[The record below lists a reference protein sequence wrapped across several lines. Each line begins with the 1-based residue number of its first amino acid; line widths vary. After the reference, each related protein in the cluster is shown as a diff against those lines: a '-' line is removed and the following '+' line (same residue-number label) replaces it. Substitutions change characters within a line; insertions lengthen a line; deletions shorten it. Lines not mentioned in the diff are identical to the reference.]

1 MFTLSRTLSSLFQ
14 FPFTKTTGVWWAAI
28 VLTVATPLE
37 SADPPWILMKS
48 AHFEVISNAGEG
60 SARNVTWQFEQIR
73 AVISAL
79 WPWARVDLTQ
89 PLSVLAVKDESTM
102 RALAPAYWERKTDV
116 RPASVSVGGAD
127 RPYLAIRADLR
138 ADDRALLNP
147 YITAYHSYATLVIQ
161 SSMAHPFPLWLSRG
175 LSGVIS
181 NTIVRENAI
190 SIGPAIPWHLQRLR
204 GGSRLPLSE
213 VLAVTYG
220 SPEFSD
226 GERLSRFDAQS
237 WALVHYLMFGN
248 EGQRRSQLDRLMALI
263 NGGKDPAAAIKE
275 TIGNIQDLEGPL
287 KVYVEQVLFPM
298 MKASADLSVKREA
311 FAARPMPPAES
322 SSARAAFHVAMRR
335 PVEARALIDEARKA
349 DPNAP
354 WSYSAEGLL
363 FDRDDK
369 PEEARKAFAVAT
381 ERGSIDAYAYYR
393 LARLELRGNPDR
405 DTLTQ
410 VEQHARRATELND
423 RFASAYSLL
432 AEARSALDPKTD
444 GATPLVRRA
453 IALEP
458 LEPGHRL
465 TAARVLWRKGN
476 YADALVEARAAL
488 ALSRNDQE
496 RAVAQDTIK
505 VIEAA
510 AR

>member
-1 MFTLSRTLSSLFQ
+1 MFKLSRPLGSFFQSS
-14 FPFTKTTGVWWAAI
+14 FTRTSVLWTAI
-28 VLTVATPLE
+28 VLTAASPLE

-48 AHFEVISNAGEG
+48 AHFEVISNASEG
-60 SARNVTWQFEQIR
+60 STRSVTWQLEQIR

-79 WPWARVDLTQ
+79 WPWARVDLTR
-89 PLSVLAVKDESTM
+89 PLGVIAVKDENSM
-102 RALAPAYWERKTDV
+102 RALAPEFWERKADV
-116 RPASVSVGGAD
+116 RPASVWVGAAN

-138 ADDRALLNP
+138 GDDRALLNP
-147 YITAYHSYATLVIQ
+147 YITAYHSYAALVIDA
-161 SSMAHPFPLWLSRG
+161 SMAHPFPLWLSRG
-175 LSGVIS
+175 LAGVIS
-181 NTIVRENAI
+181 NTIVRESAI

-213 VLAVTYG
+213 VVAVTQR
-220 SPEFSD
+220 SAELSD
-226 GERLSRFDAQS
+226 GERLNRFDAQS

-248 EGQRRSQLDRLMALI
+248 EGQRRAQLDQLMALI
-263 NGGKDPAAAIKE
+263 NGGKDPAVALKE
-275 TIGNIQDLEGPL
+275 TIGNIQDFEGPL

-311 FAARPMPPAES
+311 FAMRPMPAAES

-354 WSYSAEGLL
+354 WSYAAEGLL
-363 FDRDDK
+363 FDREDK
-369 PEEARKAFAVAT
+369 PDEASKAFAAAA
-381 ERGSIDAYAYYR
+381 ERGSTDAYAYYR
-393 LARLELRGNPDR
+393 LARLEFRGNPDR
-405 DTLTQ
+405 DTLTKI
-410 VEQHARRATELND
+410 EQHAKRATELND

-432 AEARSALDPKTD
+432 AEARSALDPKTE
-444 GATPLVRRA
+444 GAMPLVRRA

-458 LEPGHRL
+458 VDPWHHLA
-465 TAARVLWRKGN
+465 AARVQWRRSS
-476 YADALVEARAAL
+476 YADALTEARAAL

-496 RAVAQDTIK
+496 RAAAQDAIK
-505 VIEAA
+505 GIEAA

>member
-1 MFTLSRTLSSLFQ
+1 MCKLSRWLGSFFQSS
-14 FPFTKTTGVWWAAI
+14 FTKTGVLWTAI
-28 VLTVATPLE
+28 VLTAASPLE
-37 SADPPWILMKS
+37 SADPPWLLMKS

-60 SARNVTWQFEQIR
+60 STRSVTWQLEQIR

-79 WPWARVDLTQ
+79 WPWARFDLTQ
-89 PLSVLAVKDESTM
+89 PLSVIAVKDENSM
-102 RALAPAYWERKTDV
+102 RALAPAFWERKTGV
-116 RPASVSVGGAD
+116 RPSSVWVGGAN
-127 RPYLAIRADLR
+127 RSYLAIRADLHG
-138 ADDRALLNP
+138 DDRALLNP
-147 YITAYHSYATLVIQ
+147 YITAYHSYAALVIQ

-175 LSGVIS
+175 LAGVIS

-204 GGSRLPLSE
+204 GSSRLPLSE
-213 VLAVTYG
+213 VLAVTNG
-220 SPEFSD
+220 SPELSD
-226 GERLSRFDAQS
+226 GDRLSRFEAQS

-248 EGQRRSQLDRLMALI
+248 EGRRRAQLDQLMAFI
-263 NGGKDPAAAIKE
+263 NSGKEPAAAVKE

-287 KVYVEQVLFPM
+287 KFYVEQVLFPM
-298 MKASADLSVKREA
+298 MKVSADLSVKREA
-311 FAARPMPPAES
+311 FAVRPMPPAES
-322 SSARAAFHVAMRR
+322 SSARAAFHIAMRR
-335 PVEARALIDEARKA
+335 PLEARTLVDEARQA

-369 PEEARKAFAVAT
+369 PDEARKAFAAAT
-381 ERGSIDAYAYYR
+381 EHGSTDAYAYYR

-410 VEQHARRATELND
+410 VEQHAKRATELND
-423 RFASAYSLL
+423 RFALAYSLL
-432 AEARSALDPKTD
+432 ADARSALDPKTD

-458 LEPGHRL
+458 LEPNHRL
-465 TAARVLWRKGN
+465 AAARVLWRRGN
-476 YADALVEARAAL
+476 YADALAEARAAL

-496 RAVAQDTIK
+496 RAAAQDAIRGL
-505 VIEAA
+505 EAA

>member
-1 MFTLSRTLSSLFQ
+1 MFKRPRRLGSFFQ
-14 FPFTKTTGVWWAAI
+14 SAFTKTTGVLWTAI
-28 VLTVATPLE
+28 VLTVTTPLE

-48 AHFEVISNAGEG
+48 AHFEVISNASEG
-60 SARNVTWQFEQIR
+60 STRNVTWQLEQIR
-73 AVISAL
+73 AVVSAL

-89 PLSVLAVKDESTM
+89 PLGVIAVRDENSM
-102 RALAPAYWERKTDV
+102 RALAPEFWERKADV
-116 RPASVSVGGAD
+116 RPASVWVGAAN

-138 ADDRALLNP
+138 GDDRTLLNP
-147 YITAYHSYATLVIQ
+147 YITAYHSYAALVIQ
-161 SSMAHPFPLWLSRG
+161 SSMAHPFPIWLSRG
-175 LSGVIS
+175 LAGVIS

-213 VLAVTYG
+213 VLAVTYNSAELG
-220 SPEFSD
+220 D
-226 GERLSRFDAQS
+226 ADRLNRFDAQS

-263 NGGKDPAAAIKE
+263 NGGEDPAAALKE

-311 FAARPMPPAES
+311 FAVRPMPPTES
-322 SSARAAFHVAMRR
+322 RSARAAFHVAMRR
-335 PVEARALIDEARKA
+335 PVEARTLIDEARKA
-349 DPNAP
+349 DPSAP

-369 PEEARKAFAVAT
+369 PEEARKAFAAAT
-381 ERGSIDAYAYYR
+381 ERESTDAYTYYR

-405 DTLTQ
+405 DRLTQ
-410 VEQHARRATELND
+410 VEQHAKRATELNN

-465 TAARVLWRKGN
+465 AGARVLWRRGN

-496 RAVAQDTIK
+496 RAAAQEAIRG
-505 VIEAA
+505 IEAA